1 MRFCQ
6 LPLLSALALA
16 APAFAVTVN
25 VTDFTFPSN
34 PRLVSVSG
42 GASGPSYSGSA
53 GEFSGTL
60 TDTVAAAASAHNSTM
75 RFGTLDATST
85 TSFQAWCGELTQSF
99 SFNTTYTYDRDTGVA
114 HYGAART
121 DALSRLFTAAQGFVV
136 DTATSAAMQA
146 GIWEIIY
153 EQGNSYDLLG
163 GSFIGS
169 LQVQDPTGQA
179 AFNTL
184 NGFLTHLSN
193 YSASYRIDVLG
204 NDVHQDFIVATAP
217 IPEPETWALLMAGFG
232 AMGWA
237 ARRRKAAA
245 AR

>member
-1 MRFCQ
+1 MRFHQ
-6 LPLLSALALA
+6 FPLLGALALA

-34 PRLVSVSG
+34 PRLVTVSG
-42 GASGPSYSGSA
+42 GAGGPSYSGAA

-60 TDTVAAAASAHNSTM
+60 TDTLGAAASTRDSTL

-99 SFNTTYTYDRDTGVA
+99 FFNTTYTYDRQTGVA

-136 DTATSAAMQA
+136 DATTSAAMQA
-146 GIWEIIY
+146 SIWEIIY
-153 EQGNSYDLLG
+153 EQGNSYDLTG

-169 LQVQDPTGQA
+169 LQDPAGLV

-204 NDVHQDFIVATAP
+204 SESNQDFIVATAP

-245 AR
+245 AS

>member
-1 MRFCQ
+1 MRFRQ
-6 LPLLSALALA
+6 LSLLAALSLT

-25 VTDFTFPSN
+25 VTDFTYPNN
-34 PRLVSVSG
+34 PRVVSVSG
-42 GASGPSYSGSA
+42 GASGPSYSGAA
-53 GEFSGTL
+53 GEFSGTFL
-60 TDTVAAAASAHNSTM
+60 DSGAAVASERGASL
-75 RFGTLDATST
+75 RFGTLDAGNP

-99 SFNTTYTYDRDTGVA
+99 TFNTTYTYDQETGVA

-136 DTATSAAMQA
+136 DATTSAAMQA

-163 GSFIGS
+163 GSFVGS
-169 LQVQDPTGQA
+169 LQDPAGIL

-184 NGFLTHLSN
+184 NGYLTHLFD

-204 NDVHQDFIVATAP
+204 NENAQDFIVATAP
-217 IPEPETWALLMAGFG
+217 VPEPETWALLMAGFG